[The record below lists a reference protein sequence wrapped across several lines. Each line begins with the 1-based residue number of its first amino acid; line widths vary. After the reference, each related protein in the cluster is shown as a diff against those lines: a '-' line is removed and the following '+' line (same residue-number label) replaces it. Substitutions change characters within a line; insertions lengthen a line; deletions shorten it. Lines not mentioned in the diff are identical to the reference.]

1 MSHFFIDRPIFAW
14 VIAIGIML
22 GGGLSILALPIAQYP
37 SIAPTSIS
45 ITANYPGASATT
57 LVNTVTQVIEE
68 QMKGI
73 DKLTYMSSTSDQTGS
88 SVITLTFDE
97 GTDPDIAQVQVQNKL
112 QLATPLLPA
121 EVQQQGITVVKAV
134 KNFLLVVAL
143 ESSDGSMSGP
153 ELGDYVASHLQDP
166 ISRVTGVGDT
176 TLFGSQHSMRIWLD
190 PGKLN
195 SYKLTTND
203 VTAAIAAQNAQVAA
217 GQIGSLPASG
227 GQQLNATVNSQTR
240 LHTADQFRRIL
251 LRTGPGAAT
260 VYLSDVAR
268 VELGSESYEIA
279 ARFDGKPASG
289 LAIKLAVGANAL
301 NTASAVKKEVALL
314 SRNFPSGVKAV
325 YPYDTTPFV
334 TASIREVVLTLF
346 EAIALVFVVMY
357 LFLQSF
363 RATLIPT
370 IAVPVVLLGTF
381 GVLNLFGYS
390 INTLSMLALVLAIGL
405 LVDDAIVVVESV
417 ERIMDE
423 GASPRDAAI
432 KSMEQITG
440 ALVGIALVLSAVF
453 VPMAFYGGAS
463 GVIYRQ
469 FSVTIV
475 AAMLLSVFVAV
486 VLTPALCATLLKA
499 APKKDPAQQRGF
511 FGWFNR
517 LFNRTNDGYQ
527 SWIQKL
533 LGRSVAAVIVFLAIF
548 AAVVFLFARM
558 ATGFLPDE
566 DQGILFVQ
574 VQLPVGATQP
584 RATAVLEKVEHYFQT
599 REKATVEDTFTVA
612 GFSFAGRGQNS
623 ALGFIK
629 LKDWGDRKGKAAAVA
644 GIISRASAA
653 FAQISDAQIFVF
665 EPPAV
670 IELGNS
676 TGFDMFLEDQTG
688 AGHEKLL
695 AARNQLLGQTAKNAG
710 LMAVRPN
717 GEEDT
722 PQLQVDIDQPKA
734 GADGLALGDINDT
747 LGTAWGSTYVNQ
759 FVDKDRVK
767 KVFVQAD
774 AAFRMLPEDLNRW
787 YVRNTTGEMV
797 PFSAFSTSHWT
808 FGSPQ
813 LERYNSTP
821 AVEILGQP
829 SPGSSSGQALKTM
842 EGLVA
847 KLPAGFGIEWTGLSF
862 QERLAGSQTLQ
873 LYVMSLLLVFLVL
886 AALYESWSIPLAVL
900 LVVPLGVLGALAATA
915 MRGLDND
922 VFFQVSL
929 LTTVGLSAKNAILIV
944 EFAENLIAEGQET
957 VAAVLGAA
965 HQRLRPILMTSIAFG
980 LGTVPLA
987 ISTGAGAASRT
998 AIGTGVIG
1006 GMITGTFLSIFFVPL
1021 FFVGI
1026 RKVFKIQP
1034 KPAPDAAAPGAPATP
1049 GPKPAAP
1056 APAMPPATTSPP
1068 AVTPAAAVAGP

>member
-1 MSHFFIDRPIFAW
+1 MSRYFIDHPIFAW
-14 VIAIGIML
+14 VIAIAIMV
-22 GGGLSILALPIAQYP
+22 GGGLSIFELPIAQYP

-45 ITANYPGASATT
+45 ITANYPGASAAT

-73 DKLTYMSSTSDQTGS
+73 DKLSYLSSTSDSTGS

-134 KNFLLVVAL
+134 KNFLLVVGL
-143 ESSDGSMSGP
+143 QSSDGSISGP
-153 ELGDYVASHLQDP
+153 ELGDYIASYIQDP
-166 ISRVTGVGDT
+166 VSRVAGVGDT
-176 TLFGSQHSMRIWLD
+176 QLFGSQHAMRIWLD

-195 SYKLTTND
+195 SYRLTTGD
-203 VTAAIAAQNAQVAA
+203 VTAAIVAQNAQVAA
-217 GQIGSLPASG
+217 GQVGALPAID
-227 GQQLNATVNSQTR
+227 GQELNATVNSQSR
-240 LHTADQFRRIL
+240 LQTPEQFRKII
-251 LRTGPGAAT
+251 LRTGQGAAT
-260 VYLSDVAR
+260 VYLGDVAR
-268 VELGSESYEIA
+268 VELGIENYNTV
-279 ARFDGKPASG
+279 ARYNGKPASG
-289 LAIKLAVGANAL
+289 LAIKMAVGANAL
-301 NTASAVKKEVALL
+301 KTAAGVRKQIALL
-314 SRNFPSGVKAV
+314 SRNFPPGVTAEF
-325 YPYDTTPFV
+325 PYDTTPFV
-334 TASIREVVLTLF
+334 TASITEVVKTLF

-423 GASPRDAAI
+423 GASPREAAL
-432 KSMEQITG
+432 KSMAQITS

-475 AAMLLSVFVAV
+475 AAMLLSVFIAV
-486 VLTPALCATLLKA
+486 VLTPALCVTLLKPG
-499 APKKDPAQQRGF
+499 PKKDPGGQRGF

-517 LFNRTNDGYQ
+517 LFERANKGYKT
-527 SWIQKL
+527 SIQRLLKL
-533 LGRSVAAVIVFLAIF
+533 RWTVSIAFIGIL
-548 AAVVFLFARM
+548 AAVVLLFGHM
-558 ATGFLPDE
+558 PTGFLPDE
-566 DQGILFVQ
+566 DQGIIFVQ
-574 VQLPVGATQP
+574 VQLPVGAAQS
-584 RATAVLEKVEHYFQT
+584 RAIAVLEQIENYFHQQ
-599 REKATVEDTFTVA
+599 EQAVVAATFTVA
-612 GFSFAGRGQNS
+612 GFSFSGSGQNT
-623 ALGFIK
+623 ALGFVK
-629 LKDWGDRKGKAAAVA
+629 LKDWSQRGGKKSSVQS
-644 GIISRASAA
+644 IIGRASAA
-653 FAQISDAQIFVF
+653 FASIKDAQVFVVQ
-665 EPPAV
+665 PPAV
-670 IELGNS
+670 IELGNA
-676 TGFDMFLEDQTG
+676 TGFDLFLEDQSG
-688 AGHEKLL
+688 AGHERLL
-695 AARNQLLGQTAKNAG
+695 QARNQLLGMAARNPG

-722 PQLQVDIDQPKA
+722 PQLQVDIDRPKA
-734 GADGLALGDINDT
+734 SADGLALGDINDT
-747 LGTAWGSTYVNQ
+747 LATAWGGTYVNQ

-774 AAFRMLPEDLNRW
+774 AVFRMLPDDLNQW
-787 YVRNTTGEMV
+787 YVRNATGGMV
-797 PFSAFSTSHWT
+797 PFSAFSSSHWT

-821 AVEILGQP
+821 AVEILGQEA
-829 SPGSSSGQALKTM
+829 PGKSSGDALKTM
-842 EGLVA
+842 IGLA
-847 KLPAGFGIEWTGLSF
+847 DKLPPGFGIEWTGLSF
-862 QERLAGSQTLQ
+862 QELLAGSQTLE
-873 LYVMSLLLVFLVL
+873 LYAMSLLVVFLCL
-886 AALYESWSIPLAVL
+886 AALYESWSIPFAVL
-900 LVVPLGVLGALAATA
+900 LVVPLGVLGALAATTL
-915 MRGLDND
+915 RGLDND

-944 EFAENLIAEGQET
+944 EFAENLIGEGKET
-957 VAAVLGAA
+957 VEAVLEAA

-987 ISTGAGAASRT
+987 ISTGAGAASRS

-1006 GMITGTFLSIFFVPL
+1006 GMLTGTLLSIFFVPL
-1021 FFVGI
+1021 FFVAI
-1026 RKVFKIQP
+1026 RSVFKTQV
-1034 KPAPDAAAPGAPATP
+1034 KAAVLAPNAAAV
-1049 GPKPAAP
+1049 AP
-1056 APAMPPATTSPP
+1056 APAMP
-1068 AVTPAAAVAGP
+1068 GP

>member
-1 MSHFFIDRPIFAW
+1 MSHFFIDHPIFAW
-14 VIAIGIML
+14 VIAIAIMV

-73 DKLTYMSSTSDQTGS
+73 DKLSYMSSTSDLTGS
-88 SVITLTFDE
+88 SVITLTFEE
-97 GTDPDIAQVQVQNKL
+97 GTDADIAQVQVENKL

-134 KNFLLVVAL
+134 KNFLLVVGL
-143 ESSDGSMSGP
+143 ESTDGSMSGP
-153 ELGDYVASHLQDP
+153 ELGDYVASFMQDP
-166 ISRVTGVGDT
+166 ISRVSGVGDT

-195 SYKLTTND
+195 SYKLTTGD

-217 GQIGSLPASG
+217 GQIGSLPVAK

-240 LHTADQFRRIL
+240 LQTPEQFRRIL
-251 LRTGPGAAT
+251 LRTGLSAAA

-268 VELGSESYEIA
+268 VELGSESYDLA
-279 ARFDGKPASG
+279 ARFNGKPASG

-301 NTASAVKKEVALL
+301 STAAGVKKEIAKL
-314 SRNFPSGVKAV
+314 SRNFPPGVQAV

-334 TASIREVVLTLF
+334 TASIREVVQTLF
-346 EAIALVFVVMY
+346 EAIGLVFVVMY

-417 ERIMDE
+417 ERIMEE
-423 GASPRDAAI
+423 GATPRDASI

-453 VPMAFYGGAS
+453 IPMAFYGGAS

-475 AAMLLSVFVAV
+475 AAMLLSVFVAL

-499 APKKDPAQQRGF
+499 TPKKDHAKQRGF

-517 LFNRTNDGYQ
+517 LFDRTNDGYRK
-527 SWIQKL
+527 WIQTL
-533 LGRSVAAVIVFLAIF
+533 LSRSVAAGLTFLAIV
-548 AAVVFLFARM
+548 AGVVFLFARM

-574 VQLPVGATQP
+574 VQLPVGATQS
-584 RATAVLEKVEHYFQT
+584 RATAVLEKIEHYFQT
-599 REKATVEDTFTVA
+599 EEKATVEDTFTVA
-612 GFSFAGRGQNS
+612 GFSFAGNGQN
-623 ALGFIK
+623 AAIGFVK

-644 GIISRASAA
+644 GIIGRASAA
-653 FAQISDAQIFVF
+653 FKQISDAQIFVF

-695 AARNQLLGQTAKNAG
+695 QARNQLLGQTAKNPG

-722 PQLQVDIDQPKA
+722 PQLQVDIDQRKA

-759 FVDKDRVK
+759 FIDKDRVK

-774 AAFRMLPEDLNRW
+774 AAFRMLPDDLNRW
-787 YVRNTTGEMV
+787 YVRNATGGMV

-808 FGSPQ
+808 FGSPL

-829 SPGSSSGQALKTM
+829 SPGKSSGDALKTM

-847 KLPAGFGIEWTGLSF
+847 TLPAGFGIEWTGLSF

-873 LYVMSLLLVFLVL
+873 LYAMSLLVVFLVL

-900 LVVPLGVLGALAATA
+900 LVVPLGVLGALAATTL
-915 MRGLDND
+915 RGLDND

-944 EFAENLIAEGQET
+944 EFAENLIARGEET
-957 VAAVLGAA
+957 VAAVLDAA

-1006 GMITGTFLSIFFVPL
+1006 GMITGTLLSIFFVPL

-1026 RKVFKIQP
+1026 RKIFKIQRKSASDSAAP
-1034 KPAPDAAAPGAPATP
+1034 SAPPAAAAP
-1049 GPKPAAP
+1049 
-1056 APAMPPATTSPP
+1056 SP
-1068 AVTPAAAVAGP
+1068 

>member
-1 MSHFFIDRPIFAW
+1 MSRFFIDRPIFAW
-14 VIAIGIML
+14 VIAIAIMVF
-22 GGGLSILALPIAQYP
+22 GALSILALPIAQYP

-45 ITANYPGASATT
+45 ITANYPGASASTV
-57 LVNTVTQVIEE
+57 VNTVTQVIEE

-73 DKLTYMSSTSDQTGS
+73 DKLSYLSSTSDSTGS
-88 SVITLTFDE
+88 SIITLTFDE

-134 KNFLLVVAL
+134 KNFLLVVGL
-143 ESSDGSMSGP
+143 ESADGSISGP
-153 ELGDYVASHLQDP
+153 ELGDYIASYIQDP
-166 ISRVTGVGDT
+166 VSRVTGVGDT
-176 TLFGSQHSMRIWLD
+176 QLFGSQHAMRIWLD

-195 SYKLTTND
+195 SYKLTPGD
-203 VTAAIAAQNAQVAA
+203 VNAAIVAQNVQVAA
-217 GQIGSLPASG
+217 GQLGALPVAA
-227 GQQLNATVNSQTR
+227 GQQLNATVNSQSR
-240 LHTADQFRRIL
+240 LQTPDQFRKIL
-251 LRTGPGAAT
+251 LRTGQGAAT

-268 VELGSESYEIA
+268 VELGIESYTIA
-279 ARFDGKPASG
+279 ARYNGLPASG
-289 LAIKLAVGANAL
+289 LAIKLAVNANAIS
-301 NTASAVKKEVALL
+301 TAAGVRKELALL
-314 SRNFPSGVKAV
+314 QRNFPPGVKAV
-325 YPYDTTPFV
+325 FPYDTTPFV
-334 TASIREVVLTLF
+334 TASIKEVVKTLF
-346 EAIALVFVVMY
+346 EAIALVFAVMY

-363 RATLIPT
+363 RATLVPT

-417 ERIMDE
+417 ERNMEE

-432 KSMEQITG
+432 KSMEQITS

-499 APKKDPAQQRGF
+499 VPKKDLATQRGF

-517 LFNRTNDGYQ
+517 LFDRANKGYGN
-527 SWIQKL
+527 WIQRFIKL
-533 LGRSVAAVIVFLAIF
+533 PWTVSLVFAGIVAM
-548 AAVVFLFARM
+548 VVLLFARM
-558 ATGFLPDE
+558 PTGFLPDE
-566 DQGILFVQ
+566 DQGIIFVQ
-574 VQLPVGATQP
+574 IQLPVGAVQS
-584 RATAVLEKVEHYFQT
+584 RATAVLEQVEDYFKVK
-599 REKATVEDTFTVA
+599 EKAVVEAMFTVA
-612 GFSFAGRGQNS
+612 GFSFSGSGENT

-629 LKDWGDRKGKAAAVA
+629 LKDWSLRGDNASSVKAILKRANAALA
-644 GIISRASAA
+644 KIG
-653 FAQISDAQIFVF
+653 DAKIYVV
-665 EPPAV
+665 EPAAV

-676 TGFDMFLEDQTG
+676 TGFDMYLEDQAG
-688 AGHEKLL
+688 VGHEGLL
-695 AARNQLLGQTAKNAG
+695 KARAQLLGLAAKNPG

-717 GEEDT
+717 DEEDT

-747 LGTAWGSTYVNQ
+747 IGTAWGGTYVNQ

-767 KVFVQAD
+767 KVFVQGD
-774 AAFRMLPEDLNRW
+774 AVFRMLPDDLNQW
-787 YVRNTTGEMV
+787 YVRNASGSMV

-808 FGSPQ
+808 YGSPL

-821 AVEILGQP
+821 AVEILGQEA
-829 SPGSSSGQALKTM
+829 PGKSSGDALKTM
-842 EGLVA
+842 ESLA
-847 KLPAGFGIEWTGLSF
+847 DKLPKGFGIEWTGLSF

-873 LYVMSLLLVFLVL
+873 LYAMSLLVVFLCL
-886 AALYESWSIPLAVL
+886 AALYESWSIPFAVL
-900 LVVPLGVLGALAATA
+900 LVVPLGVLGALAATTL
-915 MRGLDND
+915 RGLDND

-944 EFAENLIAEGQET
+944 EYAEDLIAQGKET
-957 VAAVLGAA
+957 VAAVLEAA
-965 HQRLRPILMTSIAFG
+965 HLRLRPILMTSIAFG

-987 ISTGAGAASRT
+987 ISTGAGAASRS

-1006 GMITGTFLSIFFVPL
+1006 GMLTGTILCIFFVPL
-1021 FFVGI
+1021 FFVAI
-1026 RKVFKIQP
+1026 RRVFKSQ
-1034 KPAPDAAAPGAPATP
+1034 A
-1049 GPKPAAP
+1049 KPAAQ
-1056 APAMPPATTSPP
+1056 AAGADGSV
-1068 AVTPAAAVAGP
+1068 ARAAAVPGS